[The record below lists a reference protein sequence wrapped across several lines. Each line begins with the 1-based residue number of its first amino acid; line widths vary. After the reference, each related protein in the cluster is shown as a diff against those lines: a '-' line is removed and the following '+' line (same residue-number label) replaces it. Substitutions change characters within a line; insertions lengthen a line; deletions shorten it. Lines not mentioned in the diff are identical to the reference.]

1 MTKQQLYVGKHLQS
15 GTYDPI
21 LWVHIVQENQS
32 DMIHA
37 LRMVINE
44 LQNMKLLQVPG
55 KNVHMCMQQINEPCC
70 WLEAANWLPDDIGT
84 KICNVLTTASVEA
97 FHILIH
103 NMHWELDK
111 NPMAYSY
118 SEIIQEED
126 VLYNRCIALKQW
138 LQMST
143 EAKDKLFAMYA
154 DL

>member
-1 MTKQQLYVGKHLQS
+1 MKFILCYPIWYLRAYLTSFADEFQWHKNDNACTKGWRHSWSYPLGKGAPWH
-15 GTYDPI
+15 PI
-21 LWVHIVQENQS
+21 DQT
-32 DMIHA
+32 
-37 LRMVINE
+37 
-44 LQNMKLLQVPG
+44 
-55 KNVHMCMQQINEPCC
+55 NEPCC

-84 KICNVLTTASVEA
+84 KIRNVLTTASVEA